1 MSETS
6 PHFGDRIFQVGDGNA
21 GKVQGPVTY
30 GNVVGSQLAW
40 GDGAENTARKDGRKV
55 APEFAA
61 LVEAVADT
69 LRLLPSLAV
78 PEEALDDAA
87 AIEAAILDEASRDQ
101 PDRGAVR
108 RAVAA
113 LKGILAPVAVGAV
126 TAGAAAGADE
136 TARVLIERLGGAF

>member
-6 PHFGDRIFQVGDGNA
+6 PHFGDKIIQVGDGNA

-30 GNVVGSQLAW
+30 GDVVRSQLAW
-40 GDGAENTARKDGRKV
+40 GDGAENTARKAGRKI
-55 APEFAA
+55 APEFED

-69 LRLLPSLAV
+69 LRRLPSLAV
-78 PEEALDDAA
+78 AEEVLDDAA
-87 AIEAAILDEASRDQ
+87 AIETAILDEASRDR

-126 TAGAAAGADE
+126 TAGAAAGGDE